1 VNIKSLIRPSKR
13 SARFA
18 RLVLILIFIL
28 FTEHSA
34 KAEIVELSITGYWS
48 AGDIKITDITDKSYD
63 PANPKFDGKVFGI
76 SPAAGNLNLQLLV
89 NTDGSIFFPKGS
101 QFTADGV
108 GTYSLK
114 HDFYG
119 YKEVGLVDGVYSF
132 GSAVWR
138 SDGILAGLKGP
149 DSVKAALW
157 TDVDI
162 TKQDPTRLSFRMFGK
177 ADGLTADLFVGSR
190 TYGSIGRQFLLW
202 EYYKGE
208 EIRSIKYT
216 TKSKILRP

>member
-13 SARFA
+13 FARFA
-18 RLVLILIFIL
+18 RSVLILIFSL
-28 FTEHSA
+28 FTGHSA

-48 AGDIKITDITDKSYD
+48 AGDIKITDRLDKSYD
-63 PANPKFDGKVFGI
+63 PANPKFDGKIFGI
-76 SPAAGNLNLQLLV
+76 SPAAGNVNLQLLV
-89 NTDGSIFFPKGS
+89 DTDGGVFFPQGS

-108 GTYSLK
+108 GIYSLT

-119 YKEVGLVDGVYSF
+119 YQEVSLVGGVYSF

-138 SDGILAGLKGP
+138 SDGIVADLEGP
-149 DSVKAALW
+149 DRVKASLW

-162 TKQDPTRLSFRMFGK
+162 TKKDPARISFRMFGK
-177 ADGLTADLFVGSR
+177 ADGLSADLFIGSR
-190 TYGSIGRQFLLW
+190 THVSIGPQFLLW
-202 EYYKGE
+202 EYYAGE

-216 TKSKILRP
+216 ATVKPRVQ